1 MNSAAG
7 AQGQE
12 AATEGPSD
20 EASFK
25 VAALAVPFLLRW
37 TGGFHRWQDKPQP
50 ESLAGAAIFEME

>member
-12 AATEGPSD
+12 AATEGPPD

-25 VAALAVPFLLRW
+25 VTVWAVPFLLGW
-37 TGGFHRWQDKPQP
+37 FHRWQDKPQP
-50 ESLAGAAIFEME
+50 ESLAGAAVFEME